1 MREET
6 RRLQSEREAIEREKA
21 MLLAGPGGSSSS
33 TAGQT
38 RRHQNHLLASLLG
51 TKARVNKGVASQDEF
66 SGLENVMNSVMEAVD
81 RTKRTR
87 SPVAPPSK
95 IIPGTETFEDLEAFI
110 KRKKVEKLEELKK
123 KK

>member
-1 MREET
+1 
-6 RRLQSEREAIEREKA
+6 
-21 MLLAGPGGSSSS
+21 
-33 TAGQT
+33 
-38 RRHQNHLLASLLG
+38 
-51 TKARVNKGVASQDEF
+51 
-66 SGLENVMNSVMEAVD
+66 MNSVMEAVD